1 MTRVTYFKSPWGKPL
16 MVVSALASLLLCGII
31 VAGFIEGPGYGDS
44 ARWIW
49 MLLMMGMPLCIF
61 FGGLLFMI
69 RGYELT
75 NDALY
80 VKRLLWRTKIDLYGL
95 KSVDVNPKAMAKS
108 LRTFG
113 NGGLF
118 SICGAF
124 WNRSLGHYRAY
135 ATDPQNSVV
144 LILKNKVAVI
154 TPQDPE
160 KFAALLKELKQLKP

>member
-1 MTRVTYFKSPWGKPL
+1 MPLIAVYKSPWGKPL
-16 MVVSALASLLLCGII
+16 MVVSTLASLLLGGLI
-31 VAGFIEGPGYGDS
+31 VVGAFEGPGHGCS
-44 ARWIW
+44 GRLAWLI
-49 MLLMMGMPLCIF
+49 LMMGMPLGIF
-61 FGGLLFMI
+61 FGGLLFTI

-75 NDALY
+75 GDAVY
-80 VKRLLWRTKIDLYGL
+80 VKRLLWRTKIDLNGL

-135 ATDPQNSVV
+135 ATDLQNSVV
-144 LILKNKVAVI
+144 LRLKNKVVVV
-154 TPQDPE
+154 TPHDPE
-160 KFAALLKELKQLKP
+160 KFAATVRELKHLES